1 MKDLVILAIFV
12 IVVAVIYV
20 IRLWSYFNKGGK

>member
-12 IVVAVIYV
+12 IVVTVIYA